1 MPVVVTLCFSQRS
14 LLNLAPWGE
23 MLDRGI
29 CSIMAKNFNQF
40 HFLRGYE
47 QGKEEIED

>member
-1 MPVVVTLCFSQRS
+1 MQVVITLCFSQRS
-14 LLNLAPWGE
+14 LLNFTPWGE

-29 CSIMAKNFNQF
+29 CGIMVKIFSF
-40 HFLRGYE
+40 IFLRACD